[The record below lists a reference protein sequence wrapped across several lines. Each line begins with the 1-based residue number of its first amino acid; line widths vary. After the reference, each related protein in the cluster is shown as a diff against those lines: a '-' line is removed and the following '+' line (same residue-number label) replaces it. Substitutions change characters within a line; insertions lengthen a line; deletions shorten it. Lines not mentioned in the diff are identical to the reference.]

1 MSLSNSQI
9 MNAIQGLNANW
20 FSDESTNYSE
30 TYSNEADGLFHVP
43 NQKGQIKCYTEPE
56 DIPTNELEPHNYTDL
71 RVLQDGILQL
81 IAQNEKLKAL
91 AALGAEQVLSHHGG
105 CPKDEEIKEL
115 KDLCDKQVKAY
126 CLALS
131 REQELKDELHQKG
144 IDEQTAIEECE
155 EAEEK
160 VEELTEQVEDL
171 SKVVEEQRKFDNWEN
186 HPALKHKVVLAED
199 FYQQHTNDDGELID
213 PDEHTDALKK
223 VDCMTKFI
231 AGDGG
236 MQDQVEEHL
245 KETYSTE
252 FIKGNTETWQEIGL
266 FEDEI

>member
-1 MSLSNSQI
+1 MSQ
-9 MNAIQGLNANW
+9 
-20 FSDESTNYSE
+20 SDESKCLEMWNGLLQTLASGQE
-30 TYSNEADGLFHVP
+30 FATPGDGLLL
-43 NQKGQIKCYTEPE
+43 CYEKTHKMLLERGE
-56 DIPTNELEPHNYTDL
+56 KVKEELELANQRKMPYGWTTESCKNWMDHN
-71 RVLQDGILQL
+71 
-81 IAQNEKLKAL
+81 
-91 AALGAEQVLSHHGG
+91 
-105 CPKDEEIKEL
+105 KEL
-115 KDLCDKQVKAY
+115 KEENDELKEEAEQNKQLFDTTFGEFMK
-126 CLALS
+126 LK
-131 REQELKDELHQKG
+131 EQTEELKDQLHQKG

-186 HPALKHKVVLAED
+186 HPALKHKVVLDED
-199 FYQQHTNDDGELID
+199 FYLQHTDDSGYL
-213 PDEHTDALKK
+213 LKHDDWVDYIQK

-245 KETYSTE
+245 KQTYSTE

>member
-1 MSLSNSQI
+1 
-9 MNAIQGLNANW
+9 MNAIQGLNDNW

-30 TYSNEADGLFHVP
+30 TYRNEADELFHSP
-43 NQKGQIKCYTEPE
+43 NEKGQIKCYTEPE
-56 DIPTNELEPHNYTDL
+56 DIPTNELEPCNYTDL

-91 AALGAEQVLSHHGG
+91 AALGAEQVLSHHGS
-105 CPKDEEIKEL
+105 CPKDEEIK
-115 KDLCDKQVKAY
+115 K
-126 CLALS
+126 
-131 REQELKDELHQKG
+131 LKDELHQKG

-186 HPALKHKVVLAED
+186 HPALKHKVVLDED
-199 FYQQHTNDDGELID
+199 FYLQHTDDSGYL
-213 PDEHTDALKK
+213 LKHDDWVDYIQK

-245 KETYSTE
+245 KQTYSTE